1 MPVKYYFLFYL
12 FEDIVVEILTLI
24 AIFICVTASIIL
36 LIILAITDLKKWL
49 LPNIY
54 VFPFAILGIIF
65 HIVTNFYFLEA
76 MQIFL
81 GMIVGGGFL
90 LIIRIIAN
98 SAYKQE
104 ALGLGDVKL
113 MGAAGLWLG
122 MEGVLFAITIG
133 ALCGL
138 LHGLALFIYK
148 KYKTG
153 KIIDF
158 RKMSLPAGPGFICG
172 IVITALLRSEEL
184 LLYVIRIL

>member
-1 MPVKYYFLFYL
+1 MA
-12 FEDIVVEILTLI
+12 EILTLI
-24 AIFICVTASIIL
+24 AIFTCITAAIIL
-36 LIILAITDLKKWL
+36 LIILAIIDLKKWL

-65 HIVTNFYFLEA
+65 HVVTDFYFLEST
-76 MQIFL
+76 QVLL
-81 GMIVGGGFL
+81 GMVVGAGFL
-90 LIIRIIAN
+90 LTVRIIAN
-98 SAYKQE
+98 TAYKQE

-138 LHGLALFIYK
+138 LHGLILFIYK
-148 KYKTG
+148 KYKMGEIT
-153 KIIDF
+153 DF

-172 IVITALLRSEEL
+172 IVITASLRSEDFLMYIKE
-184 LLYVIRIL
+184 IL